1 MKRYKIIYFIVIVT
15 TLITDTI
22 LAYPPAP
29 HHTIEGLVRN
39 EYGKP
44 IVGDN
49 ISVMAISKEGGKEIS
64 EVNNVYR
71 PGVNYSLNI
80 PMEST
85 AGRNFFY
92 SGAFRQEMDFTLKIL
107 INGKEYLPIE
117 MIGNTTK
124 MGIPGEVTLLDL
136 TIGEDIDGDGLPDA
150 WERSIATITGKN
162 IEQIKPNDDSD
173 GDGLTNIQEYISG
186 SYAFDKN
193 DGVIVELK
201 SINSNRAILQF
212 MAISGRS
219 YSIESSKDLKNWN
232 SISFSLFNDES
243 KLLIKNIIA
252 KKFGQIKIEVPIRN
266 GDSFKNNFFKLKVK

>member
-1 MKRYKIIYFIVIVT
+1 
-15 TLITDTI
+15 
-22 LAYPPAP
+22 
-29 HHTIEGLVRN
+29 
-39 EYGKP
+39 
-44 IVGDN
+44 
-49 ISVMAISKEGGKEIS
+49 
-64 EVNNVYR
+64 
-71 PGVNYSLNI
+71 
-80 PMEST
+80 
-85 AGRNFFY
+85 
-92 SGAFRQEMDFTLKIL
+92 MDFTLKIV

-186 SYAFDKN
+186 SYAFDKS

-201 SINSNRAILQF
+201 SINSSSAILQF

-219 YSIESSKDLKNWN
+219 YSIESSKDLKDWN
-232 SISFSLFNDES
+232 DISFSLFNDES
-243 KLLIKNIIA
+243 KR
-252 KKFGQIKIEVPIRN
+252 P
-266 GDSFKNNFFKLKVK
+266 